1 MERNPQRDDAPGGSD
16 PHTTAGRAA
25 RGGPRVQRGLK
36 ARLYRWLELGSAGDP
51 QGRIVDRVLVVFI
64 FATVMLVLLESSP
77 DIEARWGGL
86 LYLAELCV
94 GATFLA
100 EYAARLWV
108 ADLHPPYRRLSPLVA
123 RWRYARQSAAIID
136 LLAILPFLVS
146 LLTPFDQLQAFVVLR
161 LLRFLKL
168 ARYSPA
174 LRSLANAIGEEKH
187 AIVASLIIIFGAMIL
202 SATAMHLAE
211 GDLQPDVF
219 GSIPRAM
226 WWATATLTTVGYGDA
241 VPISALGK
249 MIGGVVMLLGYG
261 LLALPVGIVAT
272 AFAREIHSRD
282 FVVTWGMVARVPLFE
297 DLKAAEIAE
306 IARLLRAQSVR
317 AGTVVSRRGDETS
330 RMYFIADGAVEVE
343 IGDRR
348 LRLEEGAFFGE
359 MAILGHRRS
368 LAEVTA
374 LEPTQLMVLEA
385 HDLNRLMREKPDV
398 ARKVLAEVEERTRE
412 VSAGEGGGDIME
424 EELASATTIPGLLD
438 DEPAQDEP
446 EEEPEADLLDADD
459 LRPPPSRG

>member
-1 MERNPQRDDAPGGSD
+1 MDRTPQRDQAPGGSD
-16 PHTTAGRAA
+16 PDAGTGPAG
-25 RGGPRVQRGLK
+25 RGGPRAQRGLK
-36 ARLYRWLELGSAGDP
+36 ARIYRWLELGSAGDP
-51 QGRIVDRVLVVFI
+51 QGRFVDRLLVVFI
-64 FATVMLVLLESSP
+64 FATVILVLLESMP
-77 DIEARWGGL
+77 EVAARWGGL
-86 LYLAELCV
+86 VYLAELAI
-94 GATFLA
+94 GAAFLT
-100 EYAARLWV
+100 EYLARLWV
-108 ADLHPPYRRLSPLVA
+108 ADLHPPYRRLGPLAA
-123 RWRYARQSAAIID
+123 RWRYACQGAAIVD
-136 LLAILPFLVS
+136 LLAIVPFLVS
-146 LLTPFDQLQAFVVLR
+146 LLTPFDELQPFVVLR

-211 GDLQPDVF
+211 GGLQPEVF

-241 VPISALGK
+241 VPVSALGK
-249 MIGGVVMLLGYG
+249 VIGGVVMLLGYG

-317 AGTVVSRRGDETS
+317 AGTVVSRRGEEATC
-330 RMYFIADGAVEVE
+330 MYFVADGAVEVG

-359 MAILGHRRS
+359 MAILGHRHA

-385 HDLNRLMREKPDV
+385 HDLHRLMREKPDV
-398 ARKVLAEVEERTRE
+398 ARKILAEVEERSRAAP
-412 VSAGEGGGDIME
+412 AGESGGDIVE
-424 EELASATTIPGLLD
+424 DELASAETIPGLLD
-438 DEPAQDEP
+438 EEPAAGD
-446 EEEPEADLLDADD
+446 EEEPEADLLSLDE
-459 LRPPPSRG
+459 RKPPPSYD

>member
-1 MERNPQRDDAPGGSD
+1 MDRPPQRDGAPGGAD
-16 PHTTAGRAA
+16 PDGGAA
-25 RGGPRVQRGLK
+25 RAESGGPPKLKMRV
-36 ARLYRWLELGSAGDP
+36 YRWLELGPAGDA
-51 QGRIVDRVLVVFI
+51 QGRFVDRLLVVFI
-64 FATVMLVLLESSP
+64 FATVILVLLESVP
-77 DIEARWGGL
+77 AVAARWGGL
-86 LYLAELCV
+86 LYLAELGV
-94 GATFLA
+94 GAAFLT
-100 EYAARLWV
+100 EYLARLWV
-108 ADLHPPYRRLSPLVA
+108 ADLHPPYRRLGPVVA
-123 RWRYARQSAAIID
+123 RWRYACQGAAIVD
-136 LLAILPFLVS
+136 LLAIVPFLVS
-146 LLTPFDQLQAFVVLR
+146 LLTPFDELQPFVVLR

-174 LRSLANAIGEEKH
+174 LRSLANAIGDEKH

-211 GDLQPDVF
+211 GHLQPEVF
-219 GSIPRAM
+219 GSIPQAM

-241 VPISALGK
+241 VPVSALGK
-249 MIGGVVMLLGYG
+249 VIGGVVMLLGYG

-317 AGTVVSRRGDETS
+317 AGTVISRRGEEATC
-330 RMYFIADGAVEVE
+330 MYFVADGAVEAA

-359 MAILGHRRS
+359 MAILGHRRA

-385 HDLNRLMREKPDV
+385 HDLHRLMQEKPGV
-398 ARKVLAEVEERTRE
+398 ARRILAEVEERGRMA
-412 VSAGEGGGDIME
+412 SAGENGGDITE
-424 EELASATTIPGLLD
+424 DELALAETIPGLLD
-438 DEPAQDEP
+438 DEPAQEPP
-446 EEEPEADLLDADD
+446 EEDPEMDFLTGED
-459 LRPPPSRG
+459 RKPTPTGG